1 MRGCQRT
8 EHEELINY
16 EAQMTI
22 SVQYKSKAFQI
33 QENTTVGDFL
43 AQNDPEGNRAVLG
56 VRFGNT
62 KVAFDFPLTTSGEL
76 TALDFND
83 SDGLRIYKSSV
94 IFLVIAVF
102 KKLYPHWEVVINH
115 TISGGV
121 YCSVTN
127 VSVSTEVLKKV
138 RAELAELVKQDQP
151 FERVMMPTK
160 DAIRHFDHIGWKDT
174 ADHLRLV
181 KNDEV
186 LLHRV
191 DGQLGYVFGS
201 VVRSTGY
208 LTKLEVQPYASGFIV
223 RYPRHETGDEIP
235 PFIEQPKLFAVFR
248 EYEQWQTILGLRA
261 VCDLNRHIHDNKIS
275 EIIHVAE
282 SLQEKKLAHIADEIL
297 QRIDTVRVVLIAGP
311 SSSGKTTFSKRLAIH
326 LKVNGINTIPISLD
340 DYFCDRAL
348 TPKDENGEYDFESIY
363 ALNLELF
370 NDHLARILA
379 GETVELPKY
388 DFGSGKSIASGKRI
402 KADSRTLL
410 VLEGIHGLN
419 DELTPAVYEIQKY
432 KVYVSAFTPI
442 GIDNTNRIPT
452 TDLRLIRRIVRDNAY
467 RGYSAADT
475 LMRWP
480 LVRHGEKKW
489 IFPHQNKANIMFN
502 STLIYEPAV
511 LKSHAQPL
519 LEKITSDHPAYEEA
533 SRLREFLSLFEPME
547 HTCIPG
553 TSIVREF
560 IGNSHFKY

>member
-1 MRGCQRT
+1 M
-8 EHEELINY
+8 
-16 EAQMTI
+16 
-22 SVQYKSKAFQI
+22 
-33 QENTTVGDFL
+33 
-43 AQNDPEGNRAVLG
+43 
-56 VRFGNT
+56 
-62 KVAFDFPLTTSGEL
+62 
-76 TALDFND
+76 
-83 SDGLRIYKSSV
+83 
-94 IFLVIAVF
+94 
-102 KKLYPHWEVVINH
+102 
-115 TISGGV
+115 
-121 YCSVTN
+121 
-127 VSVSTEVLKKV
+127 SVSNDVLKKV
-138 RAELAELVKQDQP
+138 RGELAELIAQNQP

-174 ADHLRLV
+174 ADHLRQV
-181 KNDEV
+181 KTDTV

-191 DGQLGYVFGS
+191 DGQLGFVFGS
-201 VVRSTGY
+201 VVRSTRY
-208 LTKLEVQPYASGFIV
+208 LTKFEVQPYASGFIV

-235 PFIEQPKLFAVFR
+235 KFIEQPKLFAVFR
-248 EYEQWQTILGLRA
+248 EYEQWQTILGLRS
-261 VCDLNRHIHDNKIS
+261 VSDLNRHIRDNKIS

-340 DYFCDRAL
+340 DYFCDRVL

-370 NDHLARILA
+370 NDHLSRILA

-388 DFGSGKSIASGKRI
+388 DFATGKSIPSGKRI

-452 TDLRLIRRIVRDNAY
+452 TDLRLMRRIVRDNAY

-489 IFPHQNKANIMFN
+489 IFPHQNRANIMFN

-519 LEKITSDHPAYEEA
+519 LEKITPENAAYEEA
-533 SRLREFLSLFEPME
+533 SRLREFLSLFEPLE
-547 HTCIPG
+547 PTIIPG